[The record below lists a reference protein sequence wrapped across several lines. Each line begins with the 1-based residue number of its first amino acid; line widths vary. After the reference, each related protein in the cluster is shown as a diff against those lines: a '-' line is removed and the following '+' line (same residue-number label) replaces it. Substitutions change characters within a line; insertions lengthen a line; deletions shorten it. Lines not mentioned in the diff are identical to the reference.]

1 MGRGGGGGALGVK
14 AFQSFN
20 FVFASS
26 VRLFSNLSATYPHFR
41 IPSLSSSSKGVVMH
55 STQLGAEKI
64 NVWL

>member
-1 MGRGGGGGALGVK
+1 MK